1 MKRQDREKYLTKC
14 ANKMYEV
21 MFEDMHQKKGTFQSL
36 NVMDKSDYLLKMS
49 AINRLIIELESKKR

>member
-1 MKRQDREKYLTKC
+1 
-14 ANKMYEV
+14 MYEV